1 MAQLTHAEIAKIA
14 GVSRSTVSRALQNH
28 SAIPEKTRKRIQKLA
43 EKLGYRPNPLVSAL
57 MASRNKP
64 TAPTSAIPIATLTS
78 WPPSRD
84 LAPTPSMQRLLRGA
98 SDRALEL
105 GYQLEEFWID
115 EPGMTWE
122 RLNQILINR
131 GIIAVLLAPLSD
143 NHAEV
148 LLDWNRFSV
157 GTFAPSV
164 QFPRLHRA
172 SHFHFNGACIALEE
186 IHLRRYHRPG
196 MILYAEGARHVREQ
210 YLGGMAAIE
219 KRGIFDSKIPALV
232 LKDGDRQELKAWMK
246 RYKPDVI
253 VGDAPETVKWLEE
266 LGYDIPHEIAFAH
279 LDRPPGKEFAGIDQ
293 LKELIG
299 RAVIDL
305 IVAQIHR
312 NDRGIPQY
320 AKDTKLMGVWVDG
333 RSVPTRL

>member
-28 SAIPEKTRKRIQKLA
+28 SAIPVKTRKRLQKLA

-57 MASRNKP
+57 MASRSKP
-64 TAPTSAIPIATLTS
+64 LGPVTAISIATLTS

-84 LAPTPSMQRLLRGA
+84 LAPTPATQRLLRGA
-98 SDRALEL
+98 ADRALEL

-122 RLNQILINR
+122 RLNQILVNR
-131 GIIAVLLAPLSD
+131 GIIAVLLAPIPD
-143 NHAEV
+143 DHAEV
-148 LLDWNRFSV
+148 HLDWDRFSI
-157 GTFAPSV
+157 GTFAPSA

-172 SHFHFNGACIALEE
+172 SHFHFNGACTALEE
-186 IHLRRYHRPG
+186 IHHRGYHRPG
-196 MILYAEGARHVREQ
+196 MILCAEGTRHVREQ
-210 YLGGMAAIE
+210 YLGGMAVIE

-232 LKDGDRQELKAWMK
+232 LKDGNREELKAWMK
-246 RYKPDVI
+246 RHKPDVI
-253 VGDAPETVKWLEE
+253 VGDEPKAVKWLEE
-266 LGYDIPHEIAFAH
+266 LGHAVPRDVAFAH
-279 LDRPPGKEFAGIDQ
+279 LDRPPGQEFAGIDQ

-305 IVAQIHR
+305 IVAQVYR
-312 NDRGIPQY
+312 NERGIPQY
-320 AKDTKLMGVWVDG
+320 AKDTKLAGVWVDG
-333 RSVPTRL
+333 RSVPPRR